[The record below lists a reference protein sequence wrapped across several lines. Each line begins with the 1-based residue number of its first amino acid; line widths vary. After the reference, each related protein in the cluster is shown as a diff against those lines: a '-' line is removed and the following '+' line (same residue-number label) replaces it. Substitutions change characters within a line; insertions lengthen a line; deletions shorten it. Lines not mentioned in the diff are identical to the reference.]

1 MVSLLLVGCCPLS
14 CMHAERGLLQGCF
27 GLWASFIS
35 GGLYRY
41 ISYPS
46 PEDIGAPWQHP
57 SPGLRAPRTR
67 ASRVLASARRSLP
80 LVARRA
86 CWPPPPELQR
96 AAASHAAHAHHA
108 RSSAPSQR
116 LPAQEQR
123 KTEGKRKEQNQN
135 FEPKLLFQTLNQ
147 SK

>member
-1 MVSLLLVGCCPLS
+1 MLPWPTPPGQLAGQLRSS
-14 CMHAERGLLQGCF
+14 W
-27 GLWASFIS
+27 WAARHLPRLGHLAAWRWAARPACLCTSH
-35 GGLYRY
+35 GWLA
-41 ISYPS
+41 
-46 PEDIGAPWQHP
+46 GAA
-57 SPGLRAPRTR
+57 GLRAPRTC
-67 ASRVLASARRSLP
+67 ASRALASACRPPPPAVL
-80 LVARRA
+80 RA
-86 CWPPPPELQR
+86 CWPPPPAVQR

>member
-1 MVSLLLVGCCPLS
+1 LLPWPTPPGQLAGQLRS
-14 CMHAERGLLQGCF
+14 SW
-27 GLWASFIS
+27 WAARHLPRLGHLAAWRWAARPACLCTSH
-35 GGLYRY
+35 GWLA
-41 ISYPS
+41 
-46 PEDIGAPWQHP
+46 GAA
-57 SPGLRAPRTR
+57 GLRAPRTC
-67 ASRVLASARRSLP
+67 ASRALASACR
-80 LVARRA
+80 
-86 CWPPPPELQR
+86 PPPPALQR